1 MKILFVMIGG
11 FFGAICRFALSEWIH
26 TNNEFP
32 LATLLINVSGCFLL
46 GWFLTFVS
54 QLRKIRPE
62 FTLLVGTGFI
72 GSFTTF
78 STFSM
83 ETLSLIQS
91 GFIFMAFF
99 YVLTSTVLGILLA
112 YAGYHFAIAKREK

>member
-78 STFSM
+78 STFSL

>member
-1 MKILFVMIGG
+1 MKLLFVMIGG

-32 LATLLINVSGCFLL
+32 LATLLINLSGCFLL

-54 QLRKIRPE
+54 QKRKIRPE

>member
-32 LATLLINVSGCFLL
+32 LATLLINESGCFLL

>member
-1 MKILFVMIGG
+1 MKLLFVMIGG

>member
-32 LATLLINVSGCFLL
+32 LVTLLINVSGCFLL

-72 GSFTTF
+72 ESFTTF

>member
-1 MKILFVMIGG
+1 MKLLFVMIGG

-32 LATLLINVSGCFLL
+32 LVTLLINVSRCFLL

>member
-1 MKILFVMIGG
+1 MKLLFVMIGG

-78 STFSM
+78 STFSL

>member
-1 MKILFVMIGG
+1 MRLLFVMIGG

>member
-1 MKILFVMIGG
+1 MKLLFVMIGG

-32 LATLLINVSGCFLL
+32 LATLLINESGCFLL